1 MSFFFAAF
9 TAALGPRLTQWR
21 TWALLLLLPL
31 TTFGVRALLPAR
43 EVSTPVQVGVVLPE
57 EGGEDFWARLEAR
70 SGLVVT
76 FHRAERDRAERQVA
90 AGQWDC
96 ALVLPEDFS
105 QRLDRQETHPLFT
118 LLIGP
123 GSTVYPMV
131 RETAA
136 ACVAELISPAMAERY
151 LLDRGIVREEEL
163 EAVRPRLRETLTD
176 QERVL
181 VAMETAGGRPLDPL
195 DLADSGVNSLLTG
208 LTAILL
214 LIWALL
220 TAMDLGRWLDA
231 PFGRRL
237 APLRGTLSLLLPR
250 LAAAALPVLCAGGLA
265 LLAVERPLYPVL
277 ALFPYLTFWGGAA
290 LALARRRPLWTAL
303 PALLPFVPVLGLLLS
318 PVLLDLSLVF
328 PALGPVIRWN
338 PVTLYLRACG
348 GSWRA
353 GLLLAAGGGAILALL
368 WAAERRPR
376 TAPRP

>member
-9 TAALGPRLTQWR
+9 AAALGSRLTQWR

-43 EVSTPVQVGVVLPE
+43 EVSTPVQVGVVLPQ

-76 FHRAERDRAERQVA
+76 FHRAGRDRAERQVA

-195 DLADSGVNSLLTG
+195 ALADSGVDSLLTG

-250 LAAAALPVLCAGGLA
+250 LGAAALPVLCAGGLA
-265 LLAVERPLYPVL
+265 LLAV
-277 ALFPYLTFWGGAA
+277 GAEK
-290 LALARRRPLWTAL
+290 R
-303 PALLPFVPVLGLLLS
+303 
-318 PVLLDLSLVF
+318 
-328 PALGPVIRWN
+328 
-338 PVTLYLRACG
+338 
-348 GSWRA
+348 
-353 GLLLAAGGGAILALL
+353 
-368 WAAERRPR
+368 
-376 TAPRP
+376 